1 MSASRSAVP
10 ALNCQSARSESVH
23 GDSFLLFSTPPG
35 KPSTQLHAILLFY
48 GFVFYT
54 GIKPAPSLR
63 TARGGWGLL
72 FVFFRGSGKFL
83 PAQRPFFA
91 VSTLWNTTVP
101 HLLDSRKRS
110 NHAENGKM
118 FHVFQKTRKTSVTVL
133 KEIPRWPT
141 ILHEGCRSMK
151 NCAGCRKDFWIQQNV
166 LWNIA
171 KFPQRI
177 LVNKAIANGF
187 PDGYNTNRTQE
198 MHQKCAC
205 LPCDMRMKEN
215 KNYEND
221 FAS

>member
-1 MSASRSAVP
+1 M
-10 ALNCQSARSESVH
+10 
-23 GDSFLLFSTPPG
+23 
-35 KPSTQLHAILLFY
+35 
-48 GFVFYT
+48 
-54 GIKPAPSLR
+54 
-63 TARGGWGLL
+63 
-72 FVFFRGSGKFL
+72 
-83 PAQRPFFA
+83 
-91 VSTLWNTTVP
+91 VSTLWNTTAP

-110 NHAENGKM
+110 KLAENGKM
-118 FHVFQKTRKTSVTVL
+118 FHIFQKTRKTSVTVL
-133 KEIPRWPT
+133 KEIPRRPT

-151 NCAGCRKDFWIQQNV
+151 NCAGCRKDFGLQQDV

-215 KNYEND
+215 KIMKMISRRD
-221 FAS
+221 FIKASAVVGAAGVLTACGGSSSSTAASSVAASSTAASSAAASRLRQHRRLHLSVCR